1 MNPIEV
7 VYQPCD
13 FSLTETTTLKLT
25 KYRYA
30 VCELI
35 PHTSVRYHLYL
46 YQDDGIVKHIT
57 GMLEGE
63 QYLEW
68 KTDDYLDRFIQ
79 SVVDKLGNAMVE

>member
-1 MNPIEV
+1 MEV
-7 VYQPCD
+7 YKPCD

-25 KYRYA
+25 KYRYI

-35 PHTSVRYHLYL
+35 PYTSVRYHLYL
-46 YQDDGIVKHIT
+46 YQDDGIVKHVT
-57 GMLEGE
+57 GLLEGE

-68 KTDDYLDRFIQ
+68 KTDDYLDNFIQ